1 MKHFKSFR
9 HQGGWVGIAAM
20 AAGAVIKNYQQ
31 NKAQSQAKKD
41 TQELSK
47 EGFQR
52 QAWLDQQT
60 RKWQLQDRQRSE
72 GDIAQFR
79 PLAPAAFQNGPIP
92 TQTNTD
98 GLADWD
104 PNKQAPPGIQ
114 TPLMMQRNPG

>member
-1 MKHFKSFR
+1 MKYPNWKK
-9 HQGGWVGIAAM
+9 QGGWIGIAAM
-20 AAGAVIKNYQQ
+20 AAGSVISSYMSNKQKQNDNKN
-31 NKAQSQAKKD
+31 A
-41 TQELSK
+41 QELSK

-60 RKWQLQDRQRSE
+60 RKWQLQDRQRAE

-92 TQTNTD
+92 TQTTTD

-104 PNKQAPPGIQ
+104 PNKQAPPAIQ
-114 TPLMMQRNPG
+114 APLMSQRNPG

>member
-1 MKHFKSFR
+1 MKYPNWKK
-9 HQGGWVGIAAM
+9 QGGWIGIAAM
-20 AAGAVIKNYQQ
+20 AVGAVVQNYQK
-31 NKAQSQAKKD
+31 NKAQQQAKKD

-60 RKWQLQDRQRSE
+60 RKWQLQDRQRAE

-79 PLAPAAFQNGPIP
+79 PLAPAAFQNLPVP
-92 TQTNTD
+92 TQTDTT

-104 PNKQAPPGIQ
+104 PNKQAPPAIQ
-114 TPLMMQRNPG
+114 TPLMQQRNPG